1 MKNKYNQKYENQIIL
16 LAQNKVESGHYK
28 IFANDARVVTK
39 RNFPEV
45 VESGKSDYESC
56 LIICNREG
64 ETIIITQEFLRILF
78 NALKGELSE

>member
-1 MKNKYNQKYENQIIL
+1 MDNKYNQKYENQIVL
-16 LAQNKVESGHYK
+16 LAQKKVESRHYI
-28 IFANDARVVTK
+28 IFDNDARVITK

-64 ETIIITQEFLRILF
+64 ETIVITKEFSRILF
-78 NALKGELSE
+78 NALKAEN

>member
-16 LAQNKVESGHYK
+16 LAQNNVESGHYK
-28 IFANDARVVTK
+28 IFDNDAQVISK

-64 ETIIITQEFLRILF
+64 ETVVVTKEFLRILF
-78 NALKGELSE
+78 NALKGEN